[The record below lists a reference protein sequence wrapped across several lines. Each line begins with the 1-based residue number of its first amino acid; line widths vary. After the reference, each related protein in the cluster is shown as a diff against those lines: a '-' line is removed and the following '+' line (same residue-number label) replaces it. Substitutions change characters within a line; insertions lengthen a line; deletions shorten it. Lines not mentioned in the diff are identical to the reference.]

1 MSVGALN
8 IISGFI
14 SSFFKSFQ
22 KPLPI
27 QVAALCHRD
36 TTNGLEVL
44 LITSRKGKRWILP
57 KGNPIN
63 GLTNA
68 QAAQQEAYEEA
79 GVRGTINEKS
89 IGIVQTTKNLG
100 NGFRSTIDLHVY
112 TLTVTSQEAD
122 FPERGQRITEW
133 MSICTAIERCDEVAI
148 SFLLESWGTQ
158 KD

>member
-8 IISGFI
+8 IIPGFI
-14 SSFFKSFQ
+14 CRFFKSFQ

-27 QVAALCHRD
+27 QVAALCYRD
-36 TTNGLEVL
+36 TAKGREVL

-79 GVRGTINEKS
+79 GVRGTINEQS
-89 IGIVQTTKNLG
+89 IGKVQTTKNHG
-100 NGFRSTIDLHVY
+100 NGFRSKIELHVY
-112 TLTVTSQEAD
+112 ALSATSQETD
-122 FPERGQRITEW
+122 FPEKGQRITEW
-133 MSICTAIERCDEVAI
+133 MNISSAIERCDEDAI
-148 SFLLESWGTQ
+148 SFLLESWGAQ
-158 KD
+158 KH